1 MKGSSRHPCAALRQE
16 RRALARNLSGTAEIQ
31 FLSHYETGLFYFC
44 KEQKNMAK
52 ELDKQY
58 SPQNVEDRTYKFCAI
73 TSIFT
78 LR

>member
-1 MKGSSRHPCAALRQE
+1 
-16 RRALARNLSGTAEIQ
+16 
-31 FLSHYETGLFYFC
+31 
-44 KEQKNMAK
+44 MAK

-58 SPQNVEDRTYKFCAI
+58 SPQNVEDRTYKSGAI